1 MTKKEFYDKWLCAFA
16 ANISKEDMEKYIVSY
31 GNYIW
36 HAFSWELLDKNDYL
50 AGDAAREAYDSIDK
64 SDAIYLRWF
73 DDDRAR
79 NLSAELYTAKALD
92 DLHEVYVVSR
102 DFKWTY
108 IKTHECDLCGPYFM
122 KR

>member
-1 MTKKEFYDKWLCAFA
+1 MTKNEFYDKWLSAFA
-16 ANISKEDMEKYIVSY
+16 SGISQEDREKYIVSY

-36 HAFSWELLDKNDYL
+36 HAFSWELLDKSDYL

-64 SDAIYLRWF
+64 NDAICIRWF
-73 DDDRAR
+73 DDEWTE
-79 NLSAELYTAKALD
+79 NLSAEFCTARALD
-92 DLHEVYVVSR
+92 AQHEIYVVSR

-108 IKTHECDLCGPYFM
+108 IKTHENDQCGPYFM